1 VWISSGRPQIE
12 QEDVMTAT
20 TTTPKVPTLEVRTET
35 PQVAVQTTTPTVA
48 PISTVRPAR
57 TVRIIGRVVLAAG
70 LLMST
75 AGAAT
80 WVTVQSQL
88 ADEKITVA
96 EDAGH
101 FAGQAVNGP
110 FTAYS
115 QAQIIEKHA
124 LEASKGKTYAELD
137 REDPVRATVMNGS
150 FLRASL
156 FTSVVSFGVAAMAF
170 GLGLI
175 IALLGFALLAVA
187 RSLTPTP
194 RLRS

>member
-1 VWISSGRPQIE
+1 
-12 QEDVMTAT
+12 MTAT
-20 TTTPKVPTLEVRTET
+20 TTRRKLGDLEVT
-35 PQVAVQTTTPTVA
+35 TVA
-48 PISTVRPAR
+48 SATASARPAK
-57 TVRIIGRVVLAAG
+57 TVALIGRIVLAAG
-70 LLMST
+70 LLLS
-75 AGAAT
+75 ASGIGT
-80 WVTVQSQL
+80 WAMVQTHL
-88 ADEKITVA
+88 ADERITVA
-96 EDAGH
+96 EDADW
-101 FAGQAVNGP
+101 FAGEKVDGP

-175 IALLGFALLAVA
+175 IALLGWALIKVA
-187 RSLTPTP
+187 KALVP
-194 RLRS
+194 RESAR